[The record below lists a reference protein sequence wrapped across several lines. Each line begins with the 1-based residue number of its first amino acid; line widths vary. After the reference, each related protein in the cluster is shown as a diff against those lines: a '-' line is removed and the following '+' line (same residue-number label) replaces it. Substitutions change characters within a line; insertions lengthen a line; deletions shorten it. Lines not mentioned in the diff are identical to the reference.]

1 MPKMKTRKAAAKRI
15 RVTRNGKMLHAKG
28 TAGHLRGKKS
38 YRARKAKHVPRKL
51 SPAFAK
57 RVRAML
63 NPKSL

>member
-38 YRARKAKHVPRKL
+38 YRARKAKHVPRHL
-51 SPAFAK
+51 SPAFVK